1 MLLAMC
7 SYRLRMS
14 WKGAQ
19 SLTPALSMF
28 LLSMAGVNHTIA
40 ITTTTT
46 AAHCHKASTPVPKR
60 LWAQMHWMLSSG
72 FCNLHAAGTATQ
84 FHLRVSCLN
93 GKLQAAEPRLVK
105 NVKLVTVPMM
115 YDRALQMI
123 LMNVGMMMYARALR
137 MILMTAGMVMYEG
150 AGAGALVWSI
160 TESHKPNQKLNR
172 PLNPRHMKQQNK
184 TSSNCSSSSSRRR
197 RHGHH
202 HHHRRHPSITSAQ
215 LHNTTNEK
223 QNQHVTH
230 TQNKRK
236 KPTKT
241 C

>member
-1 MLLAMC
+1 
-7 SYRLRMS
+7 
-14 WKGAQ
+14 
-19 SLTPALSMF
+19 
-28 LLSMAGVNHTIA
+28 
-40 ITTTTT
+40 
-46 AAHCHKASTPVPKR
+46 
-60 LWAQMHWMLSSG
+60 MLSSG

-150 AGAGALVWSI
+150 AGAGALAWSI

-172 PLNPRHMKQQNK
+172 PLNPRHMKQLRGSKMQK
-184 TSSNCSSSSSRRR
+184 ETIHKKCELPP
-197 RHGHH
+197 
-202 HHHRRHPSITSAQ
+202 HRSKPSQ
-215 LHNTTNEK
+215 KLEK
-223 QNQHVTH
+223 
-230 TQNKRK
+230 
-236 KPTKT
+236 
-241 C
+241 

>member
-1 MLLAMC
+1 
-7 SYRLRMS
+7 
-14 WKGAQ
+14 
-19 SLTPALSMF
+19 
-28 LLSMAGVNHTIA
+28 
-40 ITTTTT
+40 
-46 AAHCHKASTPVPKR
+46 
-60 LWAQMHWMLSSG
+60 MLSSG

-184 TSSNCSSSSSRRR
+184 TSSNCSSSSRRRRR
-197 RHGHH
+197 RHGHQQ

-230 TQNKRK
+230 THKIKGKNQQKHAKAREITESKFN
-236 KPTKT
+236 T
-241 C
+241 